1 MPRSTVA
8 GVEFPREENPCLEA
22 VARILSIAPG
32 MRGVGDHRDMAHN
45 FVAADRDQLLLMPP
59 SLAEW
64 LPEDH
69 LAWFVLDVVAELDL
83 GEFLTAYRLDGRGG
97 AAYDPAMMVA
107 LLLYAYCV
115 GERSSRRIQRHC
127 VQDVAFRVVAA
138 NHTPD
143 HATIARFRVTHQAA
157 LAGLFAQVL
166 GLCERAGMI
175 RPGLVAIDGT
185 KMAANASRDANRT
198 AEQLAREILEEA
210 AEVDAAEDAEHGEA
224 SGSELPEAM
233 APRGRRG
240 RVRALLDELE
250 AEAAE
255 RSYEAHMQRRAAKE
269 EATGR
274 PIRGRRPKPGSA
286 THRSRQHANTTDP
299 DSRLLKTKGGFVQG
313 YNAQAAAT
321 ADQVVVAAS
330 VTNGA
335 HDAASFEPVLDE
347 ARANLR
353 RAGCRRRVRTVVAD
367 AGYWSN
373 DNAAASGVEAIIA
386 PGKARKLGEITDA
399 ERVRSDV
406 LDQVEQGALS
416 KPEAAERL
424 GVTRTRI
431 NQLLRNR
438 RRGSPETLTTAM
450 VEKLA
455 TQRGRRLYRQRAAI
469 IEPVFAQTKHNR
481 GFRSFSRRGLAAV
494 DSEWKL
500 IATTHNLLKLWRQL
514 AIA

>member
-1 MPRSTVA
+1 M
-8 GVEFPREENPCLEA
+8 
-22 VARILSIAPG
+22 
-32 MRGVGDHRDMAHN
+32 HN

-59 SLAEW
+59 SVAEW

-69 LAWFVLDVVAELDL
+69 LVWFVLDVVAELDL
-83 GEFLTAYRLDGRGG
+83 REFLAAYRADGRGG

-107 LLLYAYCV
+107 LLVFAYCV
-115 GERSSRRIQRHC
+115 GERSSRRIQRRC
-127 VQDVAFRVVAA
+127 VEDVAFRVLAA
-138 NHTPD
+138 NLAPD
-143 HATIARFRVTHQAA
+143 HATIARFRVTHQEA

-166 GLCERAGMI
+166 GLCERAGMV

-198 AEQLAREILEEA
+198 AEQLAKDILEEA
-210 AEVDAAEDAEHGEA
+210 AAVDAAEDVEHGEA
-224 SGSELPEAM
+224 SGAELPEAM
-233 APRGRRG
+233 APKGRRA
-240 RVRALLDELE
+240 RLRALLDELE

-255 RSYEAHMQRRAAKE
+255 KSYEAHMERRAAQQA
-269 EATGR
+269 ATGR
-274 PIRGRRPKPGSA
+274 PVRGRRPKPGSA

-299 DSRLLKTKGGFVQG
+299 DSRLLKTTGGYVQG

-321 ADQVVVAAS
+321 ADQVIVAAS

-335 HDAASFEPVLDE
+335 HDAPSFQPVLDE
-347 ARANLR
+347 AKANLR
-353 RAGCRRRVRTVVAD
+353 RAGNRRRVRTVVAD

-373 DNAAASGVEAIIA
+373 DNAAARGVEAIIA
-386 PGKARKLGEITDA
+386 PGKARKLDDITDTDRA
-399 ERVRSDV
+399 RSEV
-406 LDQVEQGALS
+406 LDNVERGELT
-416 KPEAAERL
+416 KPAAAERL

-450 VEKLA
+450 VDKLA
-455 TQRGRRLYRQRAAI
+455 TPRGRRLYRKRAAS

-481 GFRSFSRRGLAAV
+481 GFRSFSRRGLGAA

-500 IATTHNLLKLWRQL
+500 IAATHNLLKLWRHP